1 MKNLCDS
8 GNCPHGKSRETCTEL
23 CLEAVM
29 YADQDYV
36 GREQAFNIRGLQRGN
51 MQFRVPTNPEDKAKE
66 AWLLYK
72 QGKSVEDI
80 SIHLE
85 CDENFIREVLE
96 DEDTSS

>member
-1 MKNLCDS
+1 MKNLCS
-8 GNCPHGKSRETCTEL
+8 NCPKRNSCDTLCEQARE
-23 CLEAVM
+23 

-51 MQFRVPTNPEDKAKE
+51 MRFRVPTNPEDKAKE

-72 QGKSVEDI
+72 QGKSYEDI

-85 CDENFIREVLE
+85 CDEDFIREILE
-96 DEDTSS
+96 D

>member
-1 MKNLCDS
+1 MKNL
-8 GNCPHGKSRETCTEL
+8 N
-23 CLEAVM
+23 
-29 YADQDYV
+29 QDYV
-36 GREQAFNIRGLQRGN
+36 GREKAFNIRGLQRGN

-85 CDENFIREVLE
+85 CDETFIREVLE
-96 DEDTSS
+96 DD

>member
-8 GNCPHGKSRETCTEL
+8 GNCPHGKNRETCTEL

-36 GREQAFNIRGLQRGN
+36 GREQAFNIPGIQMSKGAIR
-51 MQFRVPTNPEDKAKE
+51 FRVPTNPEDRARE
-66 AWLLYK
+66 AMILHK
-72 QGKSVEDI
+72 QGKSYEEI

-85 CDENFIREVLE
+85 CDEDFIREVLD
-96 DEDTSS
+96 DES